1 MSALRKIE
9 WDEAWKPTKSKI
21 ALVPLTWRLST
32 FGFLCIIIFFVTK
45 EHNHAW
51 ERSFL
56 YLSASG
62 RQRWWERGKHIGTLR
77 ERETKEALRFTDTH
91 SLSRSQWRVLEGGL
105 RSPVWYKAEVAER
118 VQAESLPRRWRAA
131 SLVTSCPILP
141 VQRSSKRRVRA
152 WLLEFAVQ
160 LAVSFCN
167 RNMKKTRY
175 G

>member
-1 MSALRKIE
+1 MGKEFSVFIRVRQAAMMGGR
-9 WDEAWKPTKSKI
+9 EAHRYS
-21 ALVPLTWRLST
+21 
-32 FGFLCIIIFFVTK
+32 
-45 EHNHAW
+45 
-51 ERSFL
+51 
-56 YLSASG
+56 
-62 RQRWWERGKHIGTLR
+62 

-131 SLVTSCPILP
+131 SLVTSCRILP

-167 RNMKKTRY
+167 RNMKNEVRVETIKKKQQSKNETSV